1 MAHMIEDNQ
10 ISWNRAN
17 GAPWHGL
24 GTSVDAGTTAEVML
38 KLAGLDFPVEAMDIE
53 LAGLPNT
60 AFLANFKAIGR
71 RDTNKVFGVSSKRY
85 QIHQNKDILSVFDE
99 YCNAGHAQMDVI
111 GALKGGAVV
120 WALAKLNGRTT
131 VTMKGGDTVTGY
143 LLMVGSHDGT
153 LPTQA
158 IATQERAV
166 CNNTLFPAMRSGR
179 VGFKMKHSKEW
190 TSESATLA
198 KEQMGIA
205 IEKIEE
211 FNALGSQLQNVSI
224 DRKGQIEFI
233 SQLLDGKCILDQT
246 IEATQ
251 ATQAVSTGFD
261 SDASLLDAIM
271 GTSPS
276 VSLAPIAVQNGEDKL
291 NRVGKAIL
299 ESILTSPGSDL
310 DSAHNTLWGALN
322 GVSYYTDH
330 VASRTQDSRLYNAWF
345 GSNVELKQSAVDVA
359 KQMAGIN

>member
-1 MAHMIEDNQ
+1 MIENNQ

-53 LAGLPNT
+53 LSGLPNT
-60 AFLANFKAIGR
+60 DFLANWKAIGR

-85 QIHQNKDILSVFDE
+85 QIHQNKDILTVFDQF
-99 YCNAGHAQMDVI
+99 CNAGHAQMDVI
-111 GALKGGAVV
+111 GALRGGAVI

-190 TSESATLA
+190 TAQSAKQA
-198 KEQMGIA
+198 QEQMGIA
-205 IEKIEE
+205 IERIQE
-211 FNALGSQLQNVSI
+211 FNELGSQLQNVKI

-251 ATQAVSTGFD
+251 DAQSVSSGFT
-261 SDASLLDAIM
+261 SDADLLDSIM
-271 GTSPS
+271 GTQPT
-276 VSLAPIAVQNGEDKL
+276 VSLAPIASNGEDKL

-310 DSAHNTLWGALN
+310 ESANGTLWGALN

-345 GSNVELKQSAVDVA
+345 GSNVDLKQSAVDTA

>member
-1 MAHMIEDNQ
+1 MIEENQ
-10 ISWNRAN
+10 IAWNRAN

-24 GTSVDAGTTAEVML
+24 GTAVEAGTTAEVML
-38 KLAGLDFPVEAMDIE
+38 KLAGLNFEVSAMDIE
-53 LAGLPNT
+53 LAGLPGS
-60 AFLANFKAIGR
+60 AFMSNWKAIGR
-71 RDTNKVFGVSSKRY
+71 MDTRKVFGVSSKKY
-85 QIHQNKDILSVFDE
+85 QIHQNADILSVFDE

-190 TSESATLA
+190 TNASAALA
-198 KEQMGIA
+198 KTQMGIA

-211 FNALGSQLQNVSI
+211 FNALGSKLQNVQI

-233 SQLLDGKCILDQT
+233 SQLLDGKCILDQVAD
-246 IEATQ
+246 ATNESQ
-251 ATQAVSTGFD
+251 QVASGFAN
-261 SDASLLDAIM
+261 DADLLASIM
-271 GTSPS
+271 GSAPS
-276 VSLAPIAVQNGEDKL
+276 VSLSPIASANPEDKL

-310 DSAHNTLWGALN
+310 DSAKNTLWGALN

-345 GSNVELKQSAVDVA
+345 GTNVELKQSAVDVA
-359 KQMAGIN
+359 KQIAGIK